1 MAKARDNGTKTLE
14 AKAAAAQAVYDAA
27 QSNVDGGESYAKNLE
42 AEYREALANPKDYDR
57 LTDLQAK
64 RSAVSAVL
72 TDLRAVH
79 TVADSA
85 NDAANE
91 ELRYEMKLQ
100 KALEEV
106 SPRARALVEAW
117 KDGTLPSTVR
127 LTTGQFSLPGLVGNY
142 VSEMQRGGV
151 LAIRRELENVAERVE
166 LGE

>member
-42 AEYREALANPKDYDR
+42 AEYREALANPKDLDR
-57 LTDLQAK
+57 LTDLQA
-64 RSAVSAVL
+64 RRNAIGAVL
-72 TDLRAVH
+72 ADLEGVCKA
-79 TVADSA
+79 ADKER
-85 NDAANE
+85 DAADD
-91 ELRYEMKLQ
+91 ELRDETKLQ

-117 KDGTLPSTVR
+117 KVGTLPSTVR
-127 LTTGQFSLPGLVGNY
+127 LSTGQTSLPGLVGQY
-142 VSEMQRGGV
+142 VKAIQEGRALSV
-151 LAIRRELENVAERVE
+151 LQQLENLAERVE